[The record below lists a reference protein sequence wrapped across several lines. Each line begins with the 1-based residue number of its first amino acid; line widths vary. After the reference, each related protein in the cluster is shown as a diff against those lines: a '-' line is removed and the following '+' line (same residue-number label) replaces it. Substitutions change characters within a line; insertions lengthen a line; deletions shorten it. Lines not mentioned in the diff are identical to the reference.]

1 MRNQFDENIFREND
15 FTKNKKKPCRFLI
28 LIKTLKYFLHFS
40 LDSGVS
46 FTESNCRKCC

>member
-1 MRNQFDENIFREND
+1 MRNQSDENIFREND
-15 FTKNKKKPCRFLI
+15 FTKNEKKIPTQL
-28 LIKTLKYFLHFS
+28 LIKTQKYFLLFS

>member
-15 FTKNKKKPCRFLI
+15 FTKNEKN
-28 LIKTLKYFLHFS
+28 TLQISNINKNFLHFS